1 MFELWWLDWCLGIS
15 IHARV
20 RVDACVHKLMGQQVT
35 CACCW
40 RRSANLTHL
49 YTYAQAS
56 TPTSVYIHSP
66 THTPLHHLPAY
77 GPAASVERPRVHAGI
92 AESRKY
98 GVYAF
103 PSTSR
108 HHAIC
113 RGSNLRDFALANVL
127 QFLAHFV
134 EISSFFLQS
143 TNGYYL
149 QEKQLDPN
157 PRSRYT
163 VKLCW
168 R

>member
-1 MFELWWLDWCLGIS
+1 MGIS

-134 EISSFFLQS
+134 EISSFFCKAQTDIICRKNNLIQ
-143 TNGYYL
+143 TPGV
-149 QEKQLDPN
+149 DIP
-157 PRSRYT
+157 
-163 VKLCW
+163 
-168 R
+168 